1 MRHAV
6 SQKQKKQHVY
16 KGLISMHN
24 LYTKEV
30 VCVLETPDSACGSVF
45 AYICQTAHITLRA
58 PRHADGAAVQD
69 ETVA

>member
-1 MRHAV
+1 MQYLENRKTACSSEIEKHALSIHKRIV
-6 SQKQKKQHVY
+6 HASPA
-16 KGLISMHN
+16 N
-24 LYTKEV
+24 L
-30 VCVLETPDSACGSVF
+30 DSACGSVF